1 MRFTIVC
8 EERTRNSSG
17 VYSHRSQGT
26 DLFIDYKIVN
36 NFSGLGLK
44 MSKPWCYFIQRDV
57 RNDFSM
63 AVSLS
68 EATGNKE
75 RTDEK

>member
-1 MRFTIVC
+1 LK
-8 EERTRNSSG
+8 NSTTLICQK
-17 VYSHRSQGT
+17 Y
-26 DLFIDYKIVN
+26 DLQFRKWHTKNISDPAKIVN
-36 NFSGLGLK
+36 NFPWLGLK

-68 EATGNKE
+68 EAVENQRKE
-75 RTDEK
+75 RQK